1 MNRLSTDDRSR
12 VRGLVRVAGWLIA
25 LRGPAAEFAVS
36 RATARLATA
45 LKRAKQCGWVD
56 LDFILT
62 VRTNNFHAA
71 NLTYRLLSS

>member
-1 MNRLSTDDRSR
+1 MLRERIQLSNDG
-12 VRGLVRVAGWLIA
+12 VRGPVRVAW
-25 LRGPAAEFAVS
+25 RSAAQLSVR